1 MTDINV
7 VDKNERVTPFTRE
20 FVIQATINH
29 MIQNVDR
36 SIAKTTSRIAEFTGN
51 VEKSTE
57 ILQTLSD
64 LHQIKSSLLK
74 GTK

>member
-1 MTDINV
+1 MTDTNV
-7 VDKNERVTPFTRE
+7 VNTNERVTPFTRE
-20 FVIQATINH
+20 FVIQATISH
-29 MIQNVDR
+29 MVQNVDR
-36 SIAKTTSRIAEFTGN
+36 SIAKTTSRIPEFTGN

-57 ILQTLSD
+57 ILQTLSE